1 MVWLGY
7 ISLFSSHHVHFWDI
21 LDEEGRSQDVSH
33 TVRESWTRRQGEGTV
48 QRSHLNWFSL
58 SVVKL
63 VKPTKAVE
71 LVEKSRMAGKE
82 RGKVNI
88 EILLTHPL
96 YSCLQTTLVCRLS
109 LKPLRI
115 EELSSQNSKGL
126 ICKILGL
133 CTFIVCLCN
142 EMAARSFLPP

>member
-96 YSCLQTTLVCRLS
+96 YSCLQ
-109 LKPLRI
+109 KPLI
-115 EELSSQNSKGL
+115 GL
-126 ICKILGL
+126 K
-133 CTFIVCLCN
+133 N
-142 EMAARSFLPP
+142 